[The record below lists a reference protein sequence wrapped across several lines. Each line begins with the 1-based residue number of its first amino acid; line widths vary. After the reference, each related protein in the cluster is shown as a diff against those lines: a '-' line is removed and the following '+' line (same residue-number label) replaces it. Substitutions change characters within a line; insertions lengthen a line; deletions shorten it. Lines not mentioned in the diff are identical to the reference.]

1 MHDLNLDSKENLKYG
16 ELGRLKGKS
25 RKSIW
30 WGISRR
36 II

>member
-16 ELGRLKGKS
+16 ELVKLEGRS

-30 WGISRR
+30 WRMSRR
-36 II
+36 NI